1 MTTPEEA
8 ARRILEP
15 PKKERPTIEELEAIL
30 AAPDGPP
37 VTINPDGS
45 IGVGESDAVIVA
57 RALLASASSRAAVVE
72 ECGKRLDEE
81 AATEDSMVK
90 VMANNRMYGVAAN
103 HQTAASFFRHAA
115 ELVRALKGG
124 AA

>member
-1 MTTPEEA
+1 MTTPEA

-57 RALLASASSRAAVVE
+57 RALLAAEARIRV
-72 ECGKRLDEE
+72 LEE
-81 AATEDSMVK
+81 ALHDIEGKCADNIGGRINYR
-90 VMANNRMYGVAAN
+90 AGDLQIIAR
-103 HQTAASFFRHAA
+103 
-115 ELVRALKGG
+115 RALAKG
-124 AA
+124 APQ

>member
-8 ARRILEP
+8 ARRIIEP

-45 IGVGESDAVIVA
+45 IGVGESDATIVA
-57 RALLASASSRAAVVE
+57 RALLAAEARIRVLEEALTDAANILENLANHVSQPALAICLVGDAKRFRAALAKPE
-72 ECGKRLDEE
+72 E
-81 AATEDSMVK
+81 
-90 VMANNRMYGVAAN
+90 
-103 HQTAASFFRHAA
+103 
-115 ELVRALKGG
+115 
-124 AA
+124 